1 MSIRFTY
8 KGTGFKDWTDR
19 AGQYDRGFLLRL
31 YRSMLRIRIIEEEI
45 EKRYHEDQ
53 MKTPIHLVI
62 GQEATSVGCCA
73 ALTDA
78 DLLYSS
84 HRTHGNYLAKGGDLK
99 AMLSEMFCRANGC
112 AGSRGGSMHLI
123 DKKVGMAGTSAIV
136 GGAIPVATGAAL
148 ATQMQ
153 KLDRACVV
161 FFGEAAAEEGVTS
174 ESLNFAAVK
183 QLPMIYFCENNYY
196 SVQSPLA
203 PRQHPDRVV
212 WKWAA
217 SYGMT
222 AVTVDGTNV
231 LAVYEAT
238 KEAVRRARAGGGP
251 TFIEASLYRFRAH
264 GGAGDD
270 SKTGYRD
277 VAEREAWERY
287 CPIRTYHE
295 FLERAGLIDA
305 RARQQMER
313 AILAETLAAFD
324 HALNSPNPVEADLY
338 RNVYAS

>member
-1 MSIRFTY
+1 MSIRHRY
-8 KGTGFKDWTDR
+8 EGAGFRDWESR
-19 AGQYDRGFLLRL
+19 LGGYNREFLLRL
-31 YRSMLRIRIIEEEI
+31 YRAMLRIRLVEEEI

-73 ALTDA
+73 ALTDS

-99 AMLSEMFCRANGC
+99 AMLAEMFCRVTGC
-112 AGSRGGSMHLI
+112 VGSRGGSMHLI
-123 DKKVGMAGTSAIV
+123 DKKAGMAGTSAIV
-136 GGAIPVATGAAL
+136 GGAIPIATGAAL
-148 ATQMQ
+148 AAQMQ
-153 KLDRACVV
+153 KADRVTVV
-161 FFGEAAAEEGVTS
+161 FLGEAGIEEGVAS

-183 QLPMIYFCENNYY
+183 QLPIVYFCENNFY

-203 PRQHPDRVV
+203 PRQHPGRVA

-217 SYGMT
+217 SYGMPG
-222 AVTVDGTNV
+222 VHVDGTNV
-231 LAVYEAT
+231 LAVYET
-238 KEAVRRARAGGGP
+238 VREAVQRARKGGGP
-251 TFIEASLYRFRAH
+251 TFIEAPVYRFRAH

-277 VAEREAWERY
+277 IAEREDWERF
-287 CPIRTYHE
+287 CPIRTYGDA
-295 FLERAGLIDA
+295 LERAGLINTRTREEMA
-305 RARQQMER
+305 REIRE
-313 AILAETLAAFD
+313 ETLAAFEY
-324 HALNSPNPVEADLY
+324 AIASPNPVEADLF

>member
-1 MSIRFTY
+1 MSIRHAY
-8 KGTGFKDWTDR
+8 QGTGFKDWTGRVGNYDR
-19 AGQYDRGFLLRL
+19 AFLLRL
-31 YRSMLRIRIIEEEI
+31 YRSMLRIRIVEEEI

-62 GQEATSVGCCA
+62 GQEATSVGGCA

-136 GGAIPVATGAAL
+136 GGAIPIATGAAL
-148 ATQMQ
+148 AAKMQ
-153 KLDRACVV
+153 GLDRVCAV
-161 FFGEAAAEEGVTS
+161 FLGEAAAEEGVTS
-174 ESLNFAAVK
+174 ESLNFAALK
-183 QLPMIYFCENNYY
+183 QLPMIYFCENNFY
-196 SVQSPLA
+196 SVQSPLST
-203 PRQHPDRVV
+203 RQHPGRVV

-217 SYGMT
+217 TYGLHS
-222 AVTVDGTNV
+222 VLVDGTNV
-231 LAVYEAT
+231 LAVYEAM
-238 KEAVRRARAGGGP
+238 KEAVKRARTGGGP
-251 TFIEASLYRFRAH
+251 TFIEAPVYRFRAH

-277 VAEREAWERY
+277 VAEPEAWEPF
-287 CPIRTYHE
+287 CPIKTYHE
-295 FLERAGLIDA
+295 FLQRAGLIDESA
-305 RARQQMER
+305 RKQLEHE
-313 AILAETLAAFD
+313 ILDEMVAALD
-324 HALNSPNPVEADLY
+324 HAANSPNPVEADLY

>member
-1 MSIRFTY
+1 MTIRYPYT
-8 KGTGFKDWTDR
+8 GTGFKGWESRVGRYGRDL
-19 AGQYDRGFLLRL
+19 LLRL
-31 YRSMLRIRIIEEEI
+31 YRAMLRIRIVEEEI

-73 ALTDA
+73 ALRNA

-99 AMLSEMFCRANGC
+99 AMLAEMFCRANGC

-136 GGAIPVATGAAL
+136 GGAIPIATGAAL

-161 FFGEAAAEEGVTS
+161 FLGEAGAEEGVTS
-174 ESLNFAAVK
+174 ESLNFAALK
-183 QLPMIYFCENNYY
+183 KLPVIYFCENNFY

-203 PRQHPDRVV
+203 TRQSPERVV

-217 SYGMT
+217 SYGMKS
-222 AVTVDGTNV
+222 VLVDGTNV
-231 LAVYEAT
+231 LAVYEAAQD
-238 KEAVRRARAGGGP
+238 AVKHARAGGGP
-251 TFIEASLYRFRAH
+251 VFIEAPVYRFRAH

-270 SKTGYRD
+270 SKSGYRD
-277 VAEREAWERY
+277 IAEREAWEKL
-287 CPIRTYHE
+287 CPIRVYHE
-295 FLERAGLIDA
+295 FLEHAGLIDTQI
-305 RARQQMER
+305 RRRMER
-313 AILAETLAAFD
+313 EILDETLAAFD
-324 HALNSPNPVEADLY
+324 HAMNSPNPVESDLY

>member
-1 MSIRFTY
+1 MTIRYPYT
-8 KGTGFKDWTDR
+8 GTGFTDWEKR
-19 AGQYDRGFLLRL
+19 AGGYDRDFLLRL
-31 YRSMLRIRIIEEEI
+31 FRSMLRIRIVEEEI

-123 DKKVGMAGTSAIV
+123 DKNVGMAGTSAVV
-136 GGAIPVATGAAL
+136 GGAIPIATGAAL
-148 ATQMQ
+148 ATKMQ
-153 KLDRACVV
+153 SLPRVCVV
-161 FFGEAAAEEGVTS
+161 FLGEAGAEEGVTS
-174 ESLNFAAVK
+174 ESLNFAALK
-183 QLPMIYFCENNYY
+183 QLPVIYFCENNFY

-203 PRQHPDRVV
+203 TRQHPGRVV

-217 SYGMT
+217 SYGMP
-222 AVTVDGTNV
+222 AVRVDGTNV
-231 LAVYEAT
+231 LAVYEAA
-238 KEAVRRARAGGGP
+238 KAAVKRAREGGGP
-251 TFIEASLYRFRAH
+251 TFIEAPVYRFRAH

-277 VAEREAWERY
+277 VAEREAWERI

-295 FLERAGLIDA
+295 FLERAGLLNAQA
-305 RARQQMER
+305 RKQMER
-313 AILAETLAAFD
+313 EILDETLAAFT
-324 HALNSPNPVEADLY
+324 HAMNSPNPVEADLY
-338 RNVYAS
+338 RNVYSA

>member
-1 MSIRFTY
+1 MSIRYPYT
-8 KGTGFKDWTDR
+8 GTGFKDWDR
-19 AGQYDRGFLLRL
+19 RAAAYDREFLRQL
-31 YRSMLRIRIIEEEI
+31 YRSMLRIRLVEEEI

-73 ALTDA
+73 ALTEA

-136 GGAIPVATGAAL
+136 GGAIPIATGAAL
-148 ATQMQ
+148 ATKMQ
-153 KLDRACVV
+153 RLARVCVV
-161 FFGEAAAEEGVTS
+161 FLGEAGAEEGVTS
-174 ESLNFAAVK
+174 ESLNFAALK
-183 QLPMIYFCENNYY
+183 QLPVIYFCENNFY

-203 PRQHPDRVV
+203 TRQHPARVV

-217 SYGMT
+217 SYGMP
-222 AVTVDGTNV
+222 AVHVDGTNV
-231 LAVYEAT
+231 LAVYEAV
-238 KEAVRRARAGGGP
+238 KDAVRRARAGGGP
-251 TFIEASLYRFRAH
+251 TFIEAPLYRFRAH

-277 VAEREAWERY
+277 VAEREAWEPH
-287 CPIRTYHE
+287 CPIKTYRE
-295 FLERAGLIDA
+295 FLERAGVLGAKAHEEMTRD
-305 RARQQMER
+305 
-313 AILAETLAAFD
+313 ILAETFAAFE
-324 HALNSPNPVEADLY
+324 HAKASPNPVEADLY

>member
-1 MSIRFTY
+1 MSVRY
-8 KGTGFKDWTDR
+8 RYSGTGFKGWEDR
-19 AGQYDRGFLLRL
+19 AGRYGREFLLRL
-31 YRSMLRIRIIEEEI
+31 YRTMLRIRIVEEEI
-45 EKRYHEDQ
+45 EKRYPEDR

-99 AMLSEMFCRANGC
+99 AMLAEMFCRANGC

-136 GGAIPVATGAAL
+136 GGAIPIAAGAAL

-153 KLDRACVV
+153 KLDRVCVV
-161 FFGEAAAEEGVTS
+161 FLGEAGAEEGVAS
-174 ESLNFAAVK
+174 ESLNFAALK
-183 QLPMIYFCENNYY
+183 KLPIVFFCENNFY

-203 PRQHPDRVV
+203 TRQPPERVV

-217 SYGMT
+217 SYGMKS
-222 AVTVDGTNV
+222 VRVDGTNV
-231 LAVYEAT
+231 LAVYEAAQD
-238 KEAVRRARAGGGP
+238 AVKHARAGGGP
-251 TFIEASLYRFRAH
+251 VFIEAPVYRFRAH

-270 SKTGYRD
+270 SQTGYRD
-277 VAEREAWERY
+277 IAEREAWEKL
-287 CPIRTYHE
+287 CPIRTYHG

-305 RARQQMER
+305 RARQRMER
-313 AILAETLAAFD
+313 EILDETLAAFD
-324 HALNSPNPVEADLY
+324 YAANSPDPVEADLY

>member
-1 MSIRFTY
+1 MSIRHRY
-8 KGTGFKDWTDR
+8 EGTGFKGWEQR
-19 AGQYDRGFLLRL
+19 LSQYDSAFLLRL
-31 YRSMLRIRIIEEEI
+31 YRSMLRVRIVEEEI

-73 ALTDA
+73 ALTNA
-78 DLLYSS
+78 DLLYCS
-84 HRTHGNYLAKGGDLK
+84 HRTHGNYLAKGGDLN
-99 AMLSEMFCRANGC
+99 AMLAEMFCRANGC

-136 GGAIPVATGAAL
+136 GGAVPIATGAGL

-153 KLDRACVV
+153 KLGRVCAV

-183 QLPMIYFCENNYY
+183 RLPVIYFCENNFY
-196 SVQSPLA
+196 SVQSPIG
-203 PRQHPDRVV
+203 PRQHPARVL

-217 SYGMT
+217 SYGLHG
-222 AVTVDGTNV
+222 ARVDGTNV
-231 LAVYEAT
+231 LAVYET
-238 KEAVRRARAGGGP
+238 VKDAVERARAGGGP
-251 TFIEASLYRFRAH
+251 TFIEAPVYRFRAH

-277 VAEREAWERY
+277 IAEREAWEPY
-287 CPIRTYHE
+287 CPIATYHS
-295 FLERAGLIDA
+295 FLKTAGLIDDKA
-305 RARQQMER
+305 REQMEQG
-313 AILAETLAAFD
+313 IQAEMLAALD
-324 HALNSPNPVEADLY
+324 HAANSPNPVEADLY
-338 RNVYAS
+338 RNVYAN

>member
-1 MSIRFTY
+1 MSIRYQYT
-8 KGTGFKDWTDR
+8 GTGFRDWTGR
-19 AGQYDRGFLLRL
+19 TAGYDGAFLLRL
-31 YRSMLRIRIIEEEI
+31 FRSMLRIRIIEEEI

-99 AMLSEMFCRANGC
+99 SMLSEMFCRANGC
-112 AGSRGGSMHLI
+112 VGSRGGSMHLI

-136 GGAIPVATGAAL
+136 GGAIPIATGAAL

-153 KLDRACVV
+153 KLDRVCVV
-161 FFGEAAAEEGVTS
+161 FLGEAGAEEGVTS

-183 QLPMIYFCENNYY
+183 RLPVIYFCENNHY

-203 PRQHPDRVV
+203 PRQSPDRVV

-217 SYGMT
+217 SYGMHS
-222 AVTVDGTNV
+222 VPVDGTNV

-238 KEAVRRARAGGGP
+238 KEAVGRARRGGGP
-251 TFIEASLYRFRAH
+251 TFIEAQVYRFRAH

-277 VAEREAWERY
+277 MAEREAWENH
-287 CPIRTYHE
+287 CPIATYDE
-295 FLERAGLIDA
+295 FLRSGGVLDA
-305 RARQQMER
+305 AARKQMEGE
-313 AILAETLAAFD
+313 ILAETLAAFD
-324 HALNSPNPVEADLY
+324 HAMASADPVEADLY